1 MQPPPAPHSFQTT
14 RWSVVQRAS
23 SPDDRTAREALASLC
38 EAYWF
43 PIYAYIR
50 RSGRSPHD
58 AEDGTQGFFAW
69 LLARDVLARADA
81 EKGRLRTFLLTCL
94 RRYLADEQAR
104 AQAQKRGGG
113 LLTSFDALRAEENY
127 AAEPRHDLTPDRLFQ
142 RRWALT
148 IIDRTLAL
156 LADEFTAA
164 GKAELFAIL
173 RPFLGF
179 TTEPERGYEEV
190 AAALGMPLGT
200 VKNHVFRLRKRWREL
215 IFAQVGDTLADP
227 NEEEI
232 KGELSELLGAV

>member
-1 MQPPPAPHSFQTT
+1 MHPPPAPRSFQTT

-23 SPDDRTAREALASLC
+23 SPDDRTAREALAALC

-50 RSGRSPHD
+50 RTGRSAHD
-58 AEDGTQGFFAW
+58 SEDGTQGFFAW
-69 LLARDVLARADA
+69 LLASDVLARADA

-94 RRYLADEQAR
+94 RRYLADEHDR
-104 AQAQKRGGG
+104 AHAQKRGGG

-142 RRWALT
+142 RRWAL
-148 IIDRTLAL
+148 
-156 LADEFTAA
+156 ADEFTAA
-164 GKAELFAIL
+164 SKAELFATL

-179 TTEPERGYEEV
+179 STEPERGYEEV